1 MLLAVVKDTGTE
13 LMSQDIKYYQQFGG
27 EKVVFEKEETVDMK
41 KLGSKGQSLIHCN
54 MLSTV

>member
-41 KLGSKGQSLIHCN
+41 KLESKGQSLIHCN